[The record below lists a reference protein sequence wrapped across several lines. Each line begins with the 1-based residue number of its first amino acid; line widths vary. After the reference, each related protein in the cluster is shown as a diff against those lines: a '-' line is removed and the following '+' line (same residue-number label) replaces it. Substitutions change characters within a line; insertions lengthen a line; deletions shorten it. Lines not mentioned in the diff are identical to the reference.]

1 MTKIGRNESC
11 PCGSGKKYKKCCI
24 EKSRFQK
31 SKEQDLIG
39 TFTHKDR
46 SAAIKKLLDYSSRP
60 EFEEDREIA
69 LMIYWGDR
77 LEDKTDE
84 EIQGIGEMEQT
95 MINFNTWFLY
105 DMDIEEGKTIT
116 DFFLSE
122 GGPYLSVGERAYMEK
137 ARQSS
142 FRLYEV
148 KKVERDKGFLLE
160 DLWDGK
166 TYSVSERSGT
176 HHFVQWDLMATRL
189 MDVGDQHFEID
200 GSMFSYPSRV
210 KSFLLKAL
218 RKENKRYHQI
228 EPGSKNDTGFFKRFG
243 ILFNHWWL
251 DIVAFP
257 QMPRV
262 YTSERDEF
270 VLTRVI
276 FDQKDPDRLIA
287 AIKAC
292 NEFKAANDGKYSWY
306 EKPPENLNF
315 LGSLIF
321 RKNRLIVET
330 NSKERG
336 EKGRLLLEKIAG
348 NAIKYRITE
357 YQDMKQALKSKP
369 KRERPASSSL
379 PPEVEAQAVK
389 AFLDQHYQK
398 WLDDKIPALSNKTPR
413 HAVTLK
419 TFRPKVIDVLKS
431 MENNEAHAA
440 NHGKIPYD
448 FSWLWKELGLERE
461 KE

>member
-1 MTKIGRNESC
+1 VG
-11 PCGSGKKYKKCCI
+11 
-24 EKSRFQK
+24 
-31 SKEQDLIG
+31 QDLIG
-39 TFTHKDR
+39 TFTEEDR
-46 SAAIKKLLDYSSRP
+46 GTAIQKLLNFSSRP
-60 EFEEDREIA
+60 EFEKDREIA
-69 LMIYWGDR
+69 VMIYWSDR
-77 LEDKTDE
+77 LQDKTDE
-84 EIQGIGEMEQT
+84 EIQTIGELEQT

-105 DMDIEEGKTIT
+105 DMDIEEGRTIT

-122 GGPYLSVGERAYMEK
+122 EGSSLSLGERAYMEK
-137 ARQSS
+137 ARQTS

-148 KKVERDKGFLLE
+148 QNVERDKGFLLE

-166 TYSVSERSGT
+166 TYEVSERSGT

-189 MDVGDQHFEID
+189 MDIGDQHFVID
-200 GSMFSYPSRV
+200 GSMFNYPSRV
-210 KSFLLKAL
+210 KSFLLKEL
-218 RKENKRYHQI
+218 QKQNKQYLGI
-228 EPGSKNDTGFFKRFG
+228 ESGNKNDSGFFKRFG

-262 YTSERDEF
+262 STSDHDEL

-287 AIKAC
+287 SIKAC
-292 NEFKAANDGKYSWY
+292 NVFAAANNGKYNWY
-306 EKPPENLNF
+306 ENPPEDFTF

-321 RKNRLIVET
+321 RKNRFIVET

-336 EKGRLLLEKIAG
+336 ERARLLLEKVAG

-357 YQDMKQALKSKP
+357 YQDIKQALKFTP
-369 KRERPASSSL
+369 KKARPGSSSP
-379 PPEVEAQAVK
+379 PPEVEAQAIK
-389 AFLDQHYQK
+389 TFLDQHYQE
-398 WLDDKIPALSNKTPR
+398 WLDDKLPALSNKTPR

-419 TFRPKVIDVLKS
+419 TFRTKVIDVLKS

-440 NHGKIPYD
+440 NQGKTPYD
-448 FSWLWKELGLERE
+448 FSWLWKALGLERE
-461 KE
+461 RE